1 MDLPVFEE
9 GKMYKIKDKK
19 TKQVISG
26 EFIREANNA
35 AVVFAG
41 YFIVKGEEKVFDSD
55 HFTFSAIKTPKP
67 KTKIPKINKS
77 NTRKTKTP
85 KTQNKPTTPPRRSS
99 RIASQ
104 KPTTQ
109 KKRK

>member
-1 MDLPVFEE
+1 MDLPVFEK

-19 TKQVISG
+19 TKKVTSG
-26 EFIREANNA
+26 EFVHEANNA

-41 YFIVKGEEKVFDSD
+41 YFIVNGEEKVFDSD

-67 KTKIPKINKS
+67 KILTT
-77 NTRKTKTP
+77 TRKTKTP
-85 KTQNKPTTPPRRSS
+85 IQNKSKTPPRRSS